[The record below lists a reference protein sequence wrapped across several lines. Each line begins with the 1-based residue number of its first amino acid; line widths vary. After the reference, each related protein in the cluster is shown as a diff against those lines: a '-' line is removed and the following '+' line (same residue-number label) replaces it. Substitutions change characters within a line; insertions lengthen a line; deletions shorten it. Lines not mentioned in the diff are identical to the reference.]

1 MVMTLRIE
9 LDIQPVRREKKG
21 KIEVHQA
28 LDDFDEYDD
37 FDDGMPAYE
46 IDEDDGMGL
55 GNVGS

>member
-1 MVMTLRIE
+1 
-9 LDIQPVRREKKG
+9 
-21 KIEVHQA
+21 

-37 FDDGMPAYE
+37 FDDGMPAVE